1 MNWYEQI
8 HYIGP
13 AFALLLGAGVV
24 MTADLIA
31 PRRAP
36 VFALTILV
44 LLVAGLWAIVQAASG
59 IEGPALSGAVVVDR
73 FSLFFTFLLIG
84 VSLAV
89 VVATSEGLSRVE
101 HRPEFF
107 ALLLTATGAMVLL
120 AQSNDLIAI
129 FVALETTS
137 IAQFVLAGIARDD
150 RSSEAGIKYLLS
162 GAVAAAVLLY
172 GFAFLFGLSG
182 TTSLEGIAAFVQA
195 GSPETQLALVLGFVL
210 VAAGLGFKMSIV
222 PFQAWVPD
230 VYEGSPTTVT
240 TFLSVASKAAGFAVA
255 LRIFYGGLGGGDTF
269 IAEHWAALIA
279 VLAAA
284 SMIFGNAAAILQTNV
299 KRLLAYSS
307 IAQAGNIAVGLAAVA
322 VGSVAGPSSV
332 LFFLAAY
339 AATNVGAFLCVIVV
353 SERIGVEDLS
363 GYAGLMKRS
372 PIVAGV
378 LALCLLSLT
387 GIPPAAGFLAKL
399 YVFNSAVQSGHDW
412 LVWARR
418 DRGAQL
424 GRLRLLLPALGAH
437 DGARRARGRD
447 SVPREH
453 AGPGAAR
460 PRRPRRALLRPGPH
474 AAPRRRPARRRGPHH
489 RRAVAPRERAAR
501 GSPHPPALGV
511 SIRGGCSP
519 HAPGGSG
526 SATAGPRARRA
537 SSAGG
542 CSPPR
547 PHRGRA
553 CAGCFC

>member
-8 HYIGP
+8 HHIGP
-13 AFALLLGAGVV
+13 AFALLLGAGIV

-36 VFALTILV
+36 VVALTILV
-44 LLVAGLWAIVQAASG
+44 LVVAGVWAIVQAVSG
-59 IEGPALSGAVVVDR
+59 IDGPALAGAVVVDR
-73 FSLFFTFLLIG
+73 FALFFAFLLIG
-84 VSLAV
+84 VALAV
-89 VVATSEGLSRVE
+89 VIATAEGLSRVE

-182 TTSLEGIAAFVQA
+182 TTSLEGIDAFVQT
-195 GSPETQLALVLGFVL
+195 GSDGTQLALVLGLVL
-210 VAAGLGFKMSIV
+210 VAAGLGFKMSIA

-240 TFLSVASKAAGFAVA
+240 TFLSVASKAAGFAIA

-284 SMIFGNAAAILQTNV
+284 SMCFGNAAALLQTNV

-322 VGSVAGPSSV
+322 AGSVAGPSAV
-332 LFFLAAY
+332 LFFLGAY

-353 SERIGVEDLS
+353 AERIGVEDLS

-412 LVWARR
+412 LVWLVVIAVLNSAVSAFYYLRWVR
-418 DRGAQL
+418 TMVLDEPEDEAPFRASAPVQAVLGLAALAVLFFGLIPNPLLDAAQ
-424 GRLRLLLPALGAH
+424 
-437 DGARRARGRD
+437 
-447 SVPREH
+447 
-453 AGPGAAR
+453 
-460 PRRPRRALLRPGPH
+460 
-474 AAPRRRPARRRGPHH
+474 
-489 RRAVAPRERAAR
+489 RAAETLIIA
-501 GSPHPPALGV
+501 PP
-511 SIRGGCSP
+511 
-519 HAPGGSG
+519 
-526 SATAGPRARRA
+526 
-537 SSAGG
+537 
-542 CSPPR
+542 
-547 PHRGRA
+547 
-553 CAGCFC
+553 